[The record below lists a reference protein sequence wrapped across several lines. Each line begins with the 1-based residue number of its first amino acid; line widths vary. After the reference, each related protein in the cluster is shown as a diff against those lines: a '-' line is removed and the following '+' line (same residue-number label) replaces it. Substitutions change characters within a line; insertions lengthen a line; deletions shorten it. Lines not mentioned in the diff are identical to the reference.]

1 MAKVNFKKD
10 YHQARWNEPMIYEF
24 STPGLRGIIPP
35 IVEDTIDEAV
45 GDVAS
50 SLPDSL
56 KRKSSLDLPEIAQ
69 KQVLAH
75 YLHLSQETSG
85 ANLTNDMS
93 EGTCT
98 MKYNPR
104 LCEDIVAMPGFAD
117 IHPDQDAETVQG
129 MLQVYYEFEKV
140 VKEVSGL
147 DKFTLQPGGGNH
159 AVYTAASIVRAYHE
173 ARGELAQRNEIITT
187 IFSHPCDAACPA
199 TAGFKVIT
207 IYPDEHGMPDY
218 EAIKAAA
225 NEHTAAIFMTNPED
239 IGIYNIHADKIVE
252 VIHGVGGLC
261 FYDQANANAFLG
273 IARAKEAG
281 FDMCHFN
288 VHKTFGTPHGGE
300 GPACGALGVREYL
313 AKFLPVPTVE
323 FDGSKYYLDYDKPES
338 IGKVREYIGQ
348 SAVVLKAYAWSRMMG
363 PDGLRECAEVSVMNN
378 NYMLNLMEKIPGVT
392 HAFQGNGI
400 VRQEQIRYSFETLKE
415 KYDIGSDDMNC
426 RMGDYGIPWFWSSHH
441 PWVIPEPMTIEP
453 CESYT
458 KEDIDEY
465 CKVVETVAKEAA
477 ENPEL
482 LKHAPYNTA
491 MHRRIS
497 EEELDD
503 PAKWAITWRA
513 YKRKHN
519 VK

>member
-1 MAKVNFKKD
+1 MAKVNLKKD
-10 YHQARWNEPMIYEF
+10 FHQARWNEPMIYEL

-35 IVEDTIDEAV
+35 LVEDDVAKEA

-50 SLPDSL
+50 KLPDSL
-56 KRKSSLDLPEIAQ
+56 RRKSALDLPEVPQ
-69 KQVLAH
+69 KHVLAH
-75 YLHLSQETSG
+75 YLHLSQETMGS
-85 ANLTNDMS
+85 NLSNDMS

-104 LCEDIVAMPGFAD
+104 LCESLVLHPGFAD
-117 IHPDQDAETVQG
+117 IHPDQDPETVQG

-147 DKFTLQPGGGNH
+147 DKFSLQPGGGNH
-159 AVYTAASIVRAYHE
+159 AVYTAASVVRAYHE
-173 ARGELAQRNEIITT
+173 ARGELKQRDEIITT

-261 FYDQANANAFLG
+261 FYDQANANAFMG
-273 IARAKEAG
+273 VARAREAG

-300 GPACGALGVREYL
+300 GPASGAFGVRDYL
-313 AKFLPVPTVE
+313 AKYLPVPTVE

-338 IGKVREYIGQ
+338 IGRVREYIGQ
-348 SAVVLKAYAWSRMMG
+348 SAVILKAYAWSRMMG
-363 PDGLRECAEVSVMNN
+363 PDGLKECAEVSVINN
-378 NYMLNLMEKIPGVT
+378 NYMLKIMEKIPGVT

-400 VRQEQIRYSFETLKE
+400 VRQEQIRYSFEELKK

-458 KEDIDEY
+458 KEDIEEY
-465 CKVVETVAKEAA
+465 CKVVEICAKEAA

-482 LKHAPYNTA
+482 LKNAPHNTA
-491 MHRRIS
+491 MHRRID

-503 PAKWAITWRA
+503 PGKWALTWRA